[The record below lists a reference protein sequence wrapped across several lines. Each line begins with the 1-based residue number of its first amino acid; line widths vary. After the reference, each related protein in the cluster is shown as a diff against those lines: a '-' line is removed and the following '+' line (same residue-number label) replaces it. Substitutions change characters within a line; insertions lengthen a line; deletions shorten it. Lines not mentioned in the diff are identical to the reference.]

1 MNKNEKIKELW
12 NVFLFTKELTSK
24 NLTEAVSTGKLKI
37 DPQTLQTI
45 IGLVSSTID
54 QGYNKTY
61 QKTVKLF
68 DE

>member
-24 NLTEAVSTGKLKI
+24 NLTEAVSTGKLKV